1 MHIWIIVTNR
11 TVPKPINRL
20 FAKPSMA
27 LKHASFLRA
36 DAGFSITE
44 LAVVVAILSILSAIA
59 IPSFL
64 QSKNEATVA
73 AVKVNLKAI
82 IDECTLRITRNSSSA
97 LADTEASKAKVGGYD
112 LPIGKDGYGCRAAE
126 YAPSTTGELPTFSIT
141 VTAYGD
147 TTKACKQ
154 YVSGKAGD
162 FGCSATDGAVGT
174 W

>member
-1 MHIWIIVTNR
+1 MPS
-11 TVPKPINRL
+11 PKPINHL
-20 FAKPSMA
+20 FQKRSTA
-27 LKHASFLRA
+27 LKHASLRRVE
-36 DAGFSITE
+36 AGFSITE

-73 AVKVNLKAI
+73 AVKVNLKEI
-82 IDECTLRITRNSSSA
+82 IDECTLRIARNSSSA
-97 LADTEASKAKVGGYD
+97 FTDTEASKAKVGGYD

-126 YAPSTTGELPTFSIT
+126 YAPSTTGELPTFSIA

-147 TTKACKQ
+147 KTKACKQ
-154 YVSGKAGD
+154 YVGGKAGD
-162 FGCSATDGAVGT
+162 FGCSAASGAVGS

>member
-1 MHIWIIVTNR
+1 MTIR
-11 TVPKPINRL
+11 TVQKPINRL
-20 FAKPSMA
+20 FAKPNRA

-73 AVKVNLKAI
+73 AVKVNLKEI

-97 LADTEASKAKVGGYD
+97 FTDTEASKAKVGGYD

-126 YAPSTTGELPTFSIT
+126 YAPSTTGELPTFSIA

-147 TTKACKQ
+147 KTKACKQ
-154 YVSGKAGD
+154 YVGGKAGD
-162 FGCSATDGAVGT
+162 FGCSATSGAVGT

>member
-1 MHIWIIVTNR
+1 MPS
-11 TVPKPINRL
+11 PKPIKHL
-20 FAKPSMA
+20 FQKRSTA
-27 LKHASFLRA
+27 LKHASLRRVE
-36 DAGFSITE
+36 AGFSITE

-73 AVKVNLKAI
+73 AVKVNLKEI
-82 IDECTLRITRNSSSA
+82 IDECTLRIARNSSSA
-97 LADTEASKAKVGGYD
+97 FTDTEASKAKVGGYD

-126 YAPSTTGELPTFSIT
+126 YAPSTTGELPTFSIA

-147 TTKACKQ
+147 KTKACKQ
-154 YVSGKAGD
+154 YVGGKAGD
-162 FGCSATDGAVGT
+162 FGCSAASGAVGS

>member
-1 MHIWIIVTNR
+1 VPS
-11 TVPKPINRL
+11 PKPINHL
-20 FAKPSMA
+20 FQKRSTA
-27 LKHASFLRA
+27 LKHASLRRVE
-36 DAGFSITE
+36 AGFSITE

-73 AVKVNLKAI
+73 AVKVNLKEI
-82 IDECTLRITRNSSSA
+82 IDECTLRIARNSSSA
-97 LADTEASKAKVGGYD
+97 FTDTEASKAKVGGYD

-126 YAPSTTGELPTFSIT
+126 YAPSTTGELPTFSIA

-147 TTKACKQ
+147 KTKACKQ
-154 YVSGKAGD
+154 YVGGKAGD
-162 FGCSATDGAVGT
+162 FGCSATSGAAGS

>member
-1 MHIWIIVTNR
+1 MPS
-11 TVPKPINRL
+11 PKPIKHL
-20 FAKPSMA
+20 FQKRSTA
-27 LKHASFLRA
+27 LKHASLRRVE
-36 DAGFSITE
+36 AGFSITE

-73 AVKVNLKAI
+73 AVKVNLKEI
-82 IDECTLRITRNSSSA
+82 IDECTLRIARNSSSA
-97 LADTEASKAKVGGYD
+97 FTDTEASKAKVGGYD

-126 YAPSTTGELPTFSIT
+126 YAPSTTGELPTFSIA

-147 TTKACKQ
+147 KTKACKQ
-154 YVSGKAGD
+154 YVGGKAGD
-162 FGCSATDGAVGT
+162 FGCSATSGAAGS

>member
-1 MHIWIIVTNR
+1 VPS
-11 TVPKPINRL
+11 PKPINHL
-20 FAKPSMA
+20 FQKRSTA
-27 LKHASFLRA
+27 LKHASLRRV

-73 AVKVNLKAI
+73 AVKVNLKEI
-82 IDECTLRITRNSSSA
+82 IDECTLRIARNSSSA
-97 LADTEASKAKVGGYD
+97 FTDTEASKAKVGGYD

-126 YAPSTTGELPTFSIT
+126 YAPSTTGELPTFSIA
-141 VTAYGD
+141 VTAYGEK
-147 TTKACKQ
+147 TKACKQ
-154 YVSGKAGD
+154 YVGGKAGD
-162 FGCSATDGAVGT
+162 FGCSAASGAGGT

>member
-1 MHIWIIVTNR
+1 MPN
-11 TVPKPINRL
+11 PKPIKHL
-20 FAKPSMA
+20 FQKRSTA
-27 LKHASFLRA
+27 LKHASLRRVE
-36 DAGFSITE
+36 AGFSITE

-73 AVKVNLKAI
+73 AVKVNLKEI
-82 IDECTLRITRNSSSA
+82 IDECTLRIARNSSSA
-97 LADTEASKAKVGGYD
+97 FTDTEASKTKVGGYD

-126 YAPSTTGELPTFSIT
+126 YAPSTTGELPTFSIA

-147 TTKACKQ
+147 KTKACKQ
-154 YVSGKAGD
+154 YVGGKAGD
-162 FGCSATDGAVGT
+162 FGCSAASGAVGS

>member
-1 MHIWIIVTNR
+1 MPS
-11 TVPKPINRL
+11 PKPIKHL
-20 FAKPSMA
+20 FQKRSTA
-27 LKHASFLRA
+27 LKHASIRRVE
-36 DAGFSITE
+36 AGFSITE

-73 AVKVNLKAI
+73 AVKVNLKEI
-82 IDECTLRITRNSSSA
+82 IDECTLRIARNSSSA
-97 LADTEASKAKVGGYD
+97 FTDTEASKAKVGGYD

-126 YAPSTTGELPTFSIT
+126 YAPSTTGELPTFSIA

-147 TTKACKQ
+147 KTKACKQ
-154 YVSGKAGD
+154 YVGGKAGD
-162 FGCSATDGAVGT
+162 FGCSAASGAVGT

>member
-1 MHIWIIVTNR
+1 MINR

-20 FAKPSMA
+20 FSKPNRA
-27 LKHASFLRA
+27 LKHAYFLRA
-36 DAGFSITE
+36 NAGFSITE

-64 QSKNEATVA
+64 QSKNEATVV
-73 AVKVNLKAI
+73 AVKVNLKEI

-97 LADTEASKAKVGGYD
+97 FTDTEASKAKVGGYD

-126 YAPSTTGELPTFSIT
+126 YAPSTTGELPTFSIA

-147 TTKACKQ
+147 KTKACKQ
-154 YVSGKAGD
+154 YVNGKAGD
-162 FGCSATDGAVGT
+162 YGCSATSEKVGT

>member
-1 MHIWIIVTNR
+1 VPS
-11 TVPKPINRL
+11 PKPIKHL
-20 FAKPSMA
+20 FQKRSTA
-27 LKHASFLRA
+27 LKHASLRRVE
-36 DAGFSITE
+36 AGFSITE

-73 AVKVNLKAI
+73 AVKVNLKEI
-82 IDECTLRITRNSSSA
+82 IDECTLRIARNSSSA
-97 LADTEASKAKVGGYD
+97 FTDTEASKAKVGGYD

-126 YAPSTTGELPTFSIT
+126 YAPSTTGELPTFSIA

-147 TTKACKQ
+147 KTKACKQ
-154 YVSGKAGD
+154 YVGGKAGD
-162 FGCSATDGAVGT
+162 FGCSAASGAVGS

>member
-1 MHIWIIVTNR
+1 MINR

-20 FAKPSMA
+20 FAKPNRA

-64 QSKNEATVA
+64 QSKNEATVV
-73 AVKVNLKAI
+73 AVKVNLKEI

-97 LADTEASKAKVGGYD
+97 FTDTEASKAKVGGYD

-126 YAPSTTGELPTFSIT
+126 YAPSATGELPTFSIA

-147 TTKACKQ
+147 KTKACKQ
-154 YVSGKAGD
+154 YVGGKAGD
-162 FGCSATDGAVGT
+162 FGCSATSGAVGT

>member
-1 MHIWIIVTNR
+1 MPS
-11 TVPKPINRL
+11 PKPIKHL
-20 FAKPSMA
+20 FQKRSTA
-27 LKHASFLRA
+27 LKHASLRRVE
-36 DAGFSITE
+36 AGFSITE

-73 AVKVNLKAI
+73 AVKVNLKEI
-82 IDECTLRITRNSSSA
+82 IDECTLRIARNSSSA
-97 LADTEASKAKVGGYD
+97 FTDTEASKAKVGGYD

-126 YAPSTTGELPTFSIT
+126 YAPSTTGELPTFSIA

-147 TTKACKQ
+147 KTKACKQ
-154 YVSGKAGD
+154 YVGGKAGD
-162 FGCSATDGAVGT
+162 FGCSAASGAVGT